1 MNGGGVT
8 ADRLPAHLP
17 CRPACLPACAYAAG
31 SVARFL
37 NHSCKPNLMSQPV
50 LRQGDSG
57 LRYCIALVSTE

>member
-1 MNGGGVT
+1 
-8 ADRLPAHLP
+8 
-17 CRPACLPACAYAAG
+17 
-31 SVARFL
+31 VARFL